1 MEDFKEYMNQ
11 SVVEARKMKRGQ
23 YNVLRDWV
31 LPENESADDLGWLVV
46 NKSVSE
52 RNVDGYDGY
61 VSWLPEEAFEE
72 IYEEIQ
78 PAHDGFFFGQ
88 ALRRLAL
95 GDCVQ
100 RRGWNGKGMYL
111 FLVDGDAVNQALYN
125 YLDDPDNTKTTQVC
139 VMQSTCSRLITSLCR
154 GLRLKPTCWPKI
166 GWLWIDVKKPVRK
179 HGRFRN
185 VPNK

>member
-1 MEDFKEYMNQ
+1 MEDFKEYLSQ

-31 LPENESADDLGWLVV
+31 LPENENADDLGWLVV

-95 GDCVQ
+95 GDCVK

-111 FLVDGDAVNQALYN
+111 FLVDGDAVSQALYN
-125 YLDDPDNTKTTQVC
+125 YLDDPDNTKNN
-139 VMQSTCSRLITSLCR
+139 TS
-154 GLRLKPTCWPKI
+154 
-166 GWLWIDVKKPVRK
+166 VRDAIYMLTAD
-179 HGRFRN
+179 N
-185 VPNK
+185 QLVPWVASQTDLLAEDWVVVE